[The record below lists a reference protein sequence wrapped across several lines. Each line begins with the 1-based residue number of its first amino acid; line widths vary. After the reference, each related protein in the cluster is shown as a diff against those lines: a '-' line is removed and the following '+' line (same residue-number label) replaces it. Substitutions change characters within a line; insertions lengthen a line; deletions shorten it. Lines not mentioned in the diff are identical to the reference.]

1 MSRKLYI
8 GNLPPSA
15 TEKRLSTKFSE
26 HGNVVGVKLIT
37 DRITGLSLG
46 YAFVE
51 METPAQATHA
61 ITELDGQPYDGW
73 RVTVRTATP
82 QRK

>member
-15 TEKRLSTKFSE
+15 TESRLSTKFSE

-51 METPAQATHA
+51 METPAQATDA
-61 ITELDGQPYDGW
+61 ITTLNGQPYDGW

>member
-1 MSRKLYI
+1 VSRKLYI

-15 TEKRLSTKFSE
+15 TESRLSTKFGE

-51 METPAQATHA
+51 METPAEATQA
-61 ITELDGQPYDGW
+61 ITKLNGEPYDGW

>member
-1 MSRKLYI
+1 VSRKLYI

-15 TEKRLSTKFSE
+15 TESRLSKKFSE
-26 HGNVVGVKLIT
+26 HGSVVGVKLIT
-37 DRITGLSLG
+37 NRITGLSLG

-51 METPAQATHA
+51 METPAQATDA
-61 ITELDGQPYDGW
+61 ITKLDGEPYDGW

>member
-1 MSRKLYI
+1 MSRKIYI

-15 TEKRLSTKFSE
+15 TESRLSTKFSE

-37 DRITGLSLG
+37 DRITGHSLG

-51 METPAQATHA
+51 METPAQAGLA
-61 ITELDGQPYDGW
+61 ISQLDGQIYDGW
-73 RVTVRTATP
+73 RVTVRSATP
-82 QRK
+82 QRG

>member
-1 MSRKLYI
+1 VSRKLYI

-15 TEKRLSTKFSE
+15 TESRLSTKFSE
-26 HGNVVGVKLIT
+26 LGNVVGVKLIT

>member
-1 MSRKLYI
+1 MSRKLYV

-15 TEKRLSTKFSE
+15 TESKLSTKFSE

-51 METPAQATHA
+51 METPAQATRV
-61 ITELDGQPYDGW
+61 ITTLDGQPYDGW

>member
-1 MSRKLYI
+1 VSRKLYI

-15 TEKRLSTKFSE
+15 TESRLSTKFSE

-51 METPAQATHA
+51 METPAAATQA
-61 ITELDGQPYDGW
+61 ITKLNGEPYDGW

>member
-1 MSRKLYI
+1 VSRKIYI

-15 TEKRLSTKFSE
+15 TESRLSSKFSA

-37 DRITGLSLG
+37 DRVTGLSLG

-51 METPAQATHA
+51 METPAQANLA
-61 ITELDGQPYDGW
+61 IAQLDGQPYDGW
-73 RVTVRTATP
+73 RVTCRTATP

>member
-15 TEKRLSTKFSE
+15 TESRLSTKFSE
-26 HGNVVGVKLIT
+26 HGNVLGVKLVT
-37 DRITGLSLG
+37 DRVTGLSLG

-61 ITELDGQPYDGW
+61 ITELDGEPYDGW